1 MMPNQNRRLCSPSV
15 LKRDQGVPERLKDIC
30 TDMEYDIHEELFL
43 GGFEEIADSL
53 ELGHLA
59 KALADA
65 IPAGVTEDDI
75 VSKAVKLMGSR
86 LPEDR
91 SCADVASNV
100 QPATVRLL
108 AHLWESRKEAAAS
121 IARQVPL
128 VASSCRAVRWSSERL
143 FMGPVRAWP
152 ESAQPFADAYPPNR
166 VLNDLYAGSE
176 ENEIPNV
183 APALAEWGMAV
194 SDPITDVTI
203 ELKDRRLDALSG
215 GDRTG
220 IVVPEERLSQ
230 IALLQPEVLNRC
242 QEGIDQA
249 RALLGLVLCDVAQRD
264 PAWKE
269 QRTARGRRS
278 NEVVEVPIRGAL
290 WLADLKVR
298 AWVPQPGED
307 DKPQKM
313 VANAATLK
321 DLLNP
326 MWLTSVSEMNQ
337 RCGTKCRQ
345 RSGSPACRSP
355 LGSRPSWLPF
365 RSCSFRRQLPSCR
378 GTLTWI
384 SFV

>member
-1 MMPNQNRRLCSPSV
+1 M
-15 LKRDQGVPERLKDIC
+15 
-30 TDMEYDIHEELFL
+30 
-43 GGFEEIADSL
+43 
-53 ELGHLA
+53 A

-65 IPAGVTEDDI
+65 IPAGVTEDEI
-75 VSKAVKLMGSR
+75 VLNAVKLMGSR

-100 QPATVRLL
+100 QLATVRLL

-128 VASSCRAVRWSSERL
+128 VASSRRAVRWSSERQ

-176 ENEIPNV
+176 GNEIPNV

-203 ELKDRRLDALSG
+203 ELKDRRLAALSG
-215 GDRTG
+215 GDTTG
-220 IVVPEERLSQ
+220 IVVLGERLSQ

-249 RALLGLVLCDVAQRD
+249 SALLGIVLCDVAQRD

-321 DLLNP
+321 DLLDP
-326 MWLTSVSEMNQ
+326 TWLQDNDDGIQLLSEWFGFDRLELRLMGIAENEQ
-337 RCGTKCRQ
+337 ERQ
-345 RSGSPACRSP
+345 KLRNSLAGLVETGGADPQFYTVY
-355 LGSRPSWLPF
+355 LF
-365 RSCSFRRQLPSCR
+365 
-378 GTLTWI
+378 
-384 SFV
+384 